1 MMDIENRI
9 SIPDHQ
15 ISDETTKSGQESLPG
30 KEVSRRVEAHLKV
43 RRKEQL
49 IAGMLLGISC
59 MSVAAVLL
67 IIVFVFK
74 EGWPVL
80 AKYGPVA
87 LATGKFWQPTGGV
100 YGMLPLIVGSF
111 YATLAALVLGVPL
124 GVGCAVFMAEIAPE
138 RITRLVRPAINLLA
152 GIPSVVYG
160 FFGLVVLVPAMRAAF
175 GGVGFSMLTG
185 GVILAIMI
193 LPTIISVSEDSLRA
207 VPNDYKEASLALG
220 ATRWQTI
227 YKVLVP
233 AAKSGITAAIILGM
247 GRALG
252 ETMAV
257 IMVTGN
263 TPLIPQTILTPG
275 PTLTGTIGQEWSY
288 ASGEHAQAL
297 FTVGIFLFVMIIM
310 INSAAL
316 IISRKKVRT

>member
-1 MMDIENRI
+1 M
-9 SIPDHQ
+9 
-15 ISDETTKSGQESLPG
+15 
-30 KEVSRRVEAHLKV
+30 EAHEWLRK
-43 RRKEQL
+43 KEQI
-49 IAGMLLGISC
+49 IAGALLGIA
-59 MSVAAVLL
+59 SVAVAGVVL
-67 IIVFVFK
+67 IIWFVFK

-80 AKYGPVA
+80 SKFGPVT
-87 LATGKFWQPTGGV
+87 LAFGRDWQPTGGV
-100 YGMLPLIVGSF
+100 YGMLPLLVGSAF
-111 YATLAALVLGVPL
+111 VTLTALVLGVPL

-138 RITRLVRPAINLLA
+138 RVAKYVRPAINLLA

-160 FFGLVVLVPAMRAAF
+160 FFGLVILVPALRFLF
-175 GGVGFSMLTG
+175 GGVGFSLFAG

-207 VPNDYKEASLALG
+207 VPRDYKEASLALG
-220 ATRWQTI
+220 ATHWQTI

-233 AAKSGITAAIILGM
+233 AAKSGIMAAVILGM

-263 TPLIPQTILTPG
+263 TPLVPPSVLSPG

-297 FTVGIFLFVMIIM
+297 FTVGIFLFALIIL
-310 INSAAL
+310 INSTAL
-316 IISRKKVRT
+316 IISRKKVGS